1 MMDYR
6 SRMMDFRPRIVVIEE
21 SEALRRGYGLILGS
35 NKEYH
40 VVNTYAYAEDAIKQI
55 RKDYP
60 DVIFMDVELPGMDG
74 LSAIKKI
81 RKLDPKVHI
90 IVVTFKD
97 DMQTIF
103 EAFSAGTSGYL
114 TKGSNHLELLQA
126 VDEILNNGA
135 PMSSK
140 IAKMV
145 VSSFQRS
152 PDTPLSNRETEILS
166 SLATGKTYK
175 ITANNLHI
183 GMETV
188 KSHVKNI
195 YSKLH
200 VSTKSEAIDIARRQS
215 LI

>member
-6 SRMMDFRPRIVVIEE
+6 SRMMDFRPRIVVIEAND
-21 SEALRRGYGLILGS
+21 ALREGYSLILGS

-40 VVNTYAYAEDAIKQI
+40 VVNTYSHAEDALKHL

-60 DVIFMDVELPGMDG
+60 DVIFMDIELPGIDG
-74 LSAIKKI
+74 ISAIKKI
-81 RKLDPKVHI
+81 RKIDPKVHI
-90 IVVTFKD
+90 IVVTYNE
-97 DMQTIF
+97 DMQSIF
-103 EAFSAGTSGYL
+103 EAFSAGTSGYI
-114 TKGSNHLELLQA
+114 TKGSNHIELLQA
-126 VDEILNNGA
+126 VEEILNNGA
-135 PMSSK
+135 PMSPK
-140 IAKMV
+140 IAKIV

-152 PDTPLSNRETEILS
+152 PDSPLSNRETEILS

-175 ITANNLHI
+175 ITADNLHI

-195 YSKLH
+195 YTKLD
-200 VSTKSEAIDIARRQS
+200 VCTKSEAIELARRQS

>member
-1 MMDYR
+1 
-6 SRMMDFRPRIVVIEE
+6 MDFRPRIVVIE
-21 SEALRRGYGLILGS
+21 SNDALREGYALILGS

-40 VVNTYAYAEDAIKQI
+40 VVNTYANAESAIKYL
-55 RKDYP
+55 RKDYS
-60 DVIFMDVELPGMDG
+60 DVIFMDVDLPGMDG
-74 LSAIKKI
+74 ISAIKKI
-81 RKLDPKVHI
+81 RKLDPKIH
-90 IVVTFKD
+90 IVVVTYNE

-103 EAFSAGTSGYL
+103 DAFSAGTSGYI

-152 PDTPLSNRETEILS
+152 PDSPLSNRETEILS

-175 ITANNLHI
+175 LTANNLHI

-195 YSKLH
+195 YTKLH
-200 VSTKSEAIDIARRQS
+200 VSTKSEAIDIARQQS

>member
-6 SRMMDFRPRIVVIEE
+6 SRMMDFRPRIVVIEPNDAIRE
-21 SEALRRGYGLILGS
+21 GYLLILGS

-40 VVNTYAYAEDAIKQI
+40 VVNTYSNAGDAIKHI

-60 DVIFMDVELPGMDG
+60 DVLFMDVELPDSDG
-74 LSAIKKI
+74 ITAIKKI

-90 IVVTFKD
+90 IVVTYNE
-97 DMQTIF
+97 DMQMIF
-103 EAFSAGTSGYL
+103 ECFSGGCSGYI
-114 TKGSNHLELLQA
+114 TKGSNHIELLQA

-135 PMSSK
+135 PMSPK

-152 PDTPLSNRETEILS
+152 PDSPLSNRETEILS

-195 YSKLH
+195 YTKLD
-200 VSTKSEAIDIARRQS
+200 VCTKSEAIDIARRQS